1 MILIKVGITERGDA
15 GIDFSWVDK
24 LLDANI
30 IISKYLNDGLI
41 NELVAHKN
49 KIIFHMTCT
58 GLGETVVEPN
68 VHNVM
73 WTHQQILKLID
84 FGFPVEQIVLRIDPI
99 IPTKKGIASAEGVL
113 FAFQDTGINRVR
125 YSFLDMYP
133 HVIARFTKAG
143 TTLPYSTFCAS
154 KSMIDDALKMLDC
167 YEDKYKFEACA
178 ENTKHQLGCI
188 SQKDFDILG
197 IQGKAE
203 PVGFQRKGCMC
214 IAGKTELLSS
224 KIRCPNGC
232 LYCYWKD

>member
-1 MILIKVGITERGDA
+1 MKFGITERGDA

-41 NELVAHKN
+41 NELVLNKD

-58 GLGETVVEPN
+58 GFGESVIEPN
-68 VHNVM
+68 VHNFW
-73 WTHQQILKLID
+73 WTHQQALKLID
-84 FGFPVEQIVLRIDPI
+84 CGFPVEHIVLRLDPI
-99 IPTKKGIASAEGVL
+99 IPTEKGISTADGVL
-113 FAFQDTGINRVR
+113 DCFLDAGIRRVR

-133 HVIARFTKAG
+133 HVKERFAQARLP
-143 TTLPYSTFCAS
+143 LPYSTFCAP
-154 KSMIDDALKMLDC
+154 KAMIDNAMKMLDC
-167 YEDKYKFEACA
+167 YEDKYELEACA

-197 IQGKAE
+197 ITEQAE
-203 PVGFQRKGCMC
+203 PAGFQRKGCMC

-224 KIRCPNGC
+224 KVQCPNKC
-232 LYCYWKD
+232 LYCYWKN